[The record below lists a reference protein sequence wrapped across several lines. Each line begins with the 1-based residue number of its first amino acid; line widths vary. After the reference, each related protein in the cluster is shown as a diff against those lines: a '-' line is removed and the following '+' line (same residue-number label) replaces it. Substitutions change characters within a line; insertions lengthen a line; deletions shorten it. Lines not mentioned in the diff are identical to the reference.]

1 METRT
6 SGMEADNMSASLEF
20 GLTPGGAVAIR
31 DAGACSGAGRGW
43 QATVRAAFR
52 RSWPEGLLVLGGV
65 KAPSGAHASAAFWQ
79 AFAGRYITCLCHVP
93 DATALDDDLVAP
105 PGESELM
112 SLVLGAPPMVGGEY
126 LAVEVLRDIW
136 GRIDTEARRLAARSG
151 GLSAFLSEYAPA
163 YRRVGRVWFHLAE
176 NKADDAYPFAF
187 LATFASGLTREGTLR
202 QLPLARALREYA
214 GARNK
219 AAMVKLL
226 SPVHTAA
233 GRSSLIARLVDSGDI
248 FHPLAWSPEEAYRF
262 LQDVPAC
269 EESGV
274 LVRIPDWWKRRAR
287 PQVAVT
293 IGEKKRSFIGQDA
306 LLDFRVDLALGER
319 ALSPEE
325 VAQLLSGADGLVRL
339 RGQWIEVDRE
349 KLQEALGQWRAA
361 EASARNGE
369 MSFAEGMRLLAGAPR
384 DLGAEEGL
392 DAQREWAFV
401 QAGSWLKDTL
411 AALRDPAALGGNGAG
426 AAFRGTLRT
435 YQQKGANWLWL
446 ATQLGLGVC
455 LADDMGLGKT
465 IQVLALLLRGRGGKR
480 ARRSLLIV
488 PASLLA
494 NWQAEAERFAPSLKL
509 LPAHP
514 SQMPRE
520 KLEALAADPA
530 GHLGGADVVMTTYG
544 MAARQTWLSE
554 ADWDLLVLDEAQ
566 AIKNPAAKQTR
577 AVKRIK
583 ARARIALTG
592 TPIENRL
599 GDLWSLFDFLN
610 PGLLGSAKR
619 FQQFVRA
626 LERRDRGR
634 FAPLRKLVSPYLLR
648 RLKSDRNI
656 IADLPDKTE
665 MKVHCGLSR
674 SQAGLYGRAVKE
686 LQSVLETSTGMQRR
700 GLVLAYLMQFKQICN
715 HPSQFLGDGDY
726 APADSGKFQRLG
738 ELCEEISSRQEKALV
753 FTQFREMTEPLA
765 RHLAEVFQREGL
777 VLHGGTRVKDRPA
790 LVEAFQREDGPPFF
804 VLSIKA
810 GGTGLNLTAACHVV
824 HFDRW
829 WNPAVENQATD
840 RAFRI
845 GQKRNVLVHKF
856 VTSGTIEERIDELI
870 AEKRGLAEDIL
881 EGGAERALT
890 EMSDDELL
898 RMVSLDIERSR
909 I

>member
-1 METRT
+1 M
-6 SGMEADNMSASLEF
+6 SGTEADSMSASLEL
-20 GLTPGGAVAIR
+20 GVTPGGAVTIR
-31 DAGACSGAGRGW
+31 DAGSDGEASRGW
-43 QATVRAAFR
+43 QGVVRTAFG
-52 RSWPEGLLVLGGV
+52 RSWPEGLLVLGGLR
-65 KAPSGAHASAAFWQ
+65 APSGAHGSVVFWQ
-79 AFAGRYITCLCHVP
+79 GVAGRYITCLCHVP
-93 DATALDDDLVAP
+93 DAMELGGDLVP
-105 PGESELM
+105 PPSESELA
-112 SLVLGAPPMVGGEY
+112 SLVLSAPPMVGGEY

-136 GRIDTEARRLAARSG
+136 GEIDAEARRLAARSG
-151 GLSAFLSEYAPA
+151 GLAAFLSDYAPA
-163 YRRVGRVWFHLAE
+163 YCRVGRVWFHLAE
-176 NKADDAYPFAF
+176 NKADEAYPFAF
-187 LATFASGLTREGTLR
+187 LATYASGLMRDGKVR

-214 GARNK
+214 GARNR

-233 GRSSLIARLVDSGDI
+233 GRSSLIADLVESGDI

-262 LQDVPAC
+262 LKDVPVC

-274 LVRIPDWWKRRAR
+274 LVRIPDWWKQRAR

-306 LLDFRVDLALGER
+306 LLDFRADLALGDR
-319 ALSPEE
+319 TLSPEE
-325 VAQLLSGADGLVRL
+325 VEQLLSGAEGLVRL
-339 RGQWIEVDRE
+339 RGQWVEVDRQ
-349 KLQEALGQWRAA
+349 KLQEALEQWRAV

-384 DLGAEEGL
+384 DLGAEAGL
-392 DAQREWAFV
+392 DTQREWAFV

-411 AALRDPAALGGNGAG
+411 ASLRDPATLEGNGVD
-426 AAFRGTLRT
+426 AAFCGTLRP
-435 YQQKGANWLWL
+435 YQQKGTNWLWFS
-446 ATQLGLGVC
+446 TQLGLGVC

-465 IQVLALLLRGRGGKR
+465 IQMLALLLRGRGGEQVK
-480 ARRSLLIV
+480 RSLLIV

-520 KLEALAADPA
+520 KLDALAEDPA
-530 GHLGGADVVMTTYG
+530 GELGGVDVVMTTYG
-544 MAARQTWLSE
+544 MATRKKWLAE
-554 ADWDLLVLDEAQ
+554 ADWDLLILDEAQ

-626 LERRDRGR
+626 LERRERGR

-648 RLKSDRNI
+648 RLKTDRSI
-656 IADLPDKTE
+656 ITDLPEKTE
-665 MKVHCGLSR
+665 MKVYCGLSR

-686 LQSVLETSTGMQRR
+686 LRSVLETSTGMRRR

-738 ELCEEISSRQEKALV
+738 ELFEEIASRQEKALV

-765 RHLAEVFQREGL
+765 RHLGEVFGREGL
-777 VLHGGTRVKDRPA
+777 VLHGGTRVKDRRS

-845 GQKRNVLVHKF
+845 GQKQNVLVHKF

-881 EGGAERALT
+881 EGGAEKALT
-890 EMSDDELL
+890 EMSDDELV